1 MIEGNEFYNQ
11 ILLISFSKTNGKR
24 RKGPLTAANPLHIFM
39 DYGGRYRETG
49 VELILYDTLESAGF
63 LG

>member
-1 MIEGNEFYNQ
+1 MIGGNEFYYQ
-11 ILLISFSKTNGKR
+11 ILPISFSKTNGRR

-39 DYGGRYRETG
+39 DYGRRLGRL
-49 VELILYDTLESAGF
+49 VSNLYFNTLESAGV